1 MVALMQERNNE
12 EKGIC
17 YFIFL
22 CCVITQNL
30 FAYYYRTH
38 INDWRGET
46 IYNVS
51 VSDFTDGSHV
61 TKITDINR
69 YINYCFVCPNKNSAM
84 EMYQILSRMNI
95 ATIQEVLRTTKW
107 KYWFTQ
113 ESQIYY
119 KADGCL

>member
-1 MVALMQERNNE
+1 MKKKVFVILFFFAV
-12 EKGIC
+12 
-17 YFIFL
+17 F
-22 CCVITQNL
+22 ITQNL

-61 TKITDINR
+61 AKITDINR
-69 YINYCFVCPNKNSAM
+69 YITYCFVCPNKNSAM

-95 ATIQEVLRTTKW
+95 ATIQEVIRTTKW

-119 KADGCL
+119 EADACL